1 MTDLIWLHNEMGK
14 SHKYIELQVFKEYLF
29 SEIEKLRK
37 QLKDETKKAEK
48 GGVSSYV
55 INIFTKIFEDRIK
68 HLNTITYDVIHQ
80 INKIDEDEKI
90 SSKSDN
96 H

>member
-1 MTDLIWLHNEMGK
+1 MTDLIWLYNEMGK
-14 SHKYIELQVFKEYLF
+14 SNKYIELQVFKEYLLA
-29 SEIEKLRK
+29 EMGKLRK

-55 INIFTKIFEDRIK
+55 INIFTKTFEDRKK
-68 HLNTITYDVIHQ
+68 HLDSIVKNVINQ
-80 INKIDEDEKI
+80 INEIDDEKI